1 MKPSMI
7 LLPADNSQNEEIP
20 GKGMKKIVFK
30 SLFFMFLLSSVML
43 FSSCY
48 ATVRA
53 PRQPRVRHSVVI
65 VGSEQN
71 YRHDNGNHYGQYKH
85 HKGKNRDRD

>member
-1 MKPSMI
+1 MI
-7 LLPADNSQNEEIP
+7 LPQSENDLNEETP
-20 GKGMKKIVFK
+20 DKGIKRAIFK

-53 PRQPRVRHSVVI
+53 PRQPRVRHNVVI
-65 VGSEQN
+65 VGSDRE

-85 HKGKNRDRD
+85 RGRRDRDDD